1 MKMHRGLGVS
11 MVAATVAAFAVGL
24 APIGAAHADPAGD
37 GVLARVDAAMNKAKT
52 LSFEYEIVNKE
63 PGKDERT
70 MGMKVQ
76 LKGEKRLS
84 EFSSPA
90 DMKGTK
96 VLILSPTQMYVYLPA
111 FGKVRRIASHTKDQG
126 FLGLA
131 FSQDDMATTAYGAQ
145 YGASVASESP
155 AEWKLVLTPKAG
167 QEAPYAKIEVTVAK
181 DHNVPSE
188 LKYFNAEGKNV
199 KTEVRTG
206 YSCEGDVCTPG
217 ELKMTDNTK
226 GNWTKL
232 IAKSRKVNVEISD
245 DLFSQ
250 RSLGE

>member
-1 MKMHRGLGVS
+1 MKIRGSLALS
-11 MVAATVAAFAVGL
+11 MVAATVAVL
-24 APIGAAHADPAGD
+24 AQGDVARADAAGD
-37 GVLARVDAAMNKAKT
+37 GVLAGMDAAMNKAKT
-52 LSFEYEIVNKE
+52 LSFDYEIVNKE

-70 MGMKVQ
+70 MAMKVQ
-76 LKGEKRLS
+76 LKGEKRLT

-96 VLILSPTQMYVYLPA
+96 VLILSSTQMYVYLPA

-131 FSQDDMATTAYGAQ
+131 FSQDDMATTAYGSQ
-145 YGASVASESP
+145 YGASVASETP
-155 AEWKLVLTPKAG
+155 AEWKIVLTPKAG
-167 QEAPYAKIEVTVAK
+167 QETPYAKIEVTVMK
-181 DHNVPSE
+181 DHKVPSE

-199 KTEVRTG
+199 KTETRTG

-232 IAKSRKVNVEISD
+232 IAKSRKVNAEISD

>member
-1 MKMHRGLGVS
+1 MKMYTRLALSLGAA
-11 MVAATVAAFAVGL
+11 VAAL
-24 APIGAAHADPAGD
+24 APSASVHADPAGD
-37 GVLARVDAAMNKAKT
+37 KIVAAMDAAMNRART
-52 LSFEYEIVNKE
+52 LSFDYEIVNKE

-70 MGMKVQ
+70 MAMKVW

-131 FSQDDMATTAYGAQ
+131 FSQDDMATTSYGAI
-145 YGASVASESP
+145 YAGAVTTDAP
-155 AEWKLVLTPKAG
+155 DQAVLTLTPKPG
-167 QEAPYAKIEVTVAK
+167 QETAYSRIEITITK
-181 DHNVPSE
+181 DHGVISQ
-188 LKYFNAEGKNV
+188 LKYFNAEGLNS
-199 KTEVRTG
+199 KTETRTG
-206 YSCEGDVCTPG
+206 YTCEGDVCTPG
-217 ELKMTDNTK
+217 ELKMVDNTK

-232 IAKSRKVNVEISD
+232 IAKTRKVNEDISD

-250 RSLGE
+250 RNLGE

>member
-1 MKMHRGLGVS
+1 MKIRGSLGLSVS
-11 MVAATVAAFAVGL
+11 MVAAAIAVL
-24 APIGAAHADPAGD
+24 APGSAARADAAGD
-37 GVLARVDAAMNKAKT
+37 AVLAGMDVAMNRART

-70 MGMKVQ
+70 MGMKVL

-84 EFSSPA
+84 EFSAPA

-131 FSQDDMATTAYGAQ
+131 FSQDDMATTAYSSQ
-145 YGASVASESP
+145 YTASIASETP
-155 AEWKLVLTPKAG
+155 AEWKLLLTPKQG
-167 QEAPYAKIEVTVAK
+167 QETPYSKIEVTVGK
-181 DHNVPSE
+181 DKKLPSE

-199 KTEVRTG
+199 KTEARTG
-206 YSCEGDVCTPG
+206 YTCEGDVCTPG
-217 ELKMTDNTK
+217 ELKMTDNGK

-232 IAKSRKVNVEISD
+232 ISKSRKVNAEISD
-245 DLFSQ
+245 DIFSQ